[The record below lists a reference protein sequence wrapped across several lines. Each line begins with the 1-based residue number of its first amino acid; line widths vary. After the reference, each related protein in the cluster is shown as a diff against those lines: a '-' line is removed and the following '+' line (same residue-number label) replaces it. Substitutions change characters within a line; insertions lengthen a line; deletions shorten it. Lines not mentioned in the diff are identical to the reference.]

1 MSAPAERPAVLITG
15 AAGTLGTALVSA
27 FTSAHWTVFAG
38 VHRTSLPSTSPG
50 CIPIPL
56 DVSNTDAW
64 TRAAETIGGQVPF
77 LDALIH
83 NAGISEDSLLATT
96 PVDAWDRAMSV
107 NLRPAAVGTRE
118 LLPRLR
124 SPRGSHLVFVS
135 SLASRAGGSGQS
147 IYAASKAALVGLAQ
161 SLARELA
168 PEGIRVNTVFPGVLP
183 GPMTDALAPVAR
195 ERLIEANLLHTLN
208 DPIEV
213 ARFIAFLVTTRNI
226 SGQVFHLDSRISSWT
241 SP

>member
-27 FTSAHWTVFAG
+27 FTSAHWTVFVG
-38 VHRTSLPSTSPG
+38 VHRTSLPAPPPG

-56 DVSNTDAW
+56 EVSNTAAW
-64 TRAAETIGGQVPF
+64 TRAAETIGDQVPF
-77 LDALIH
+77 LDVLIH
-83 NAGISEDSLLATT
+83 NAGISEDSLLTST
-96 PVDAWDRAMSV
+96 PVDAWDRTMSV

-124 SPRGSHLVFVS
+124 CPHGSHVVFVS

-147 IYAASKAALVGLAQ
+147 VYAASKAALIGLAQ

-183 GPMTDALAPVAR
+183 GPMTDALSPLAR
-195 ERLIEANLLHTLN
+195 ERLIAANLLHTLN

-226 SGQVFHLDSRISSWT
+226 SGQVFHLDSRVSAWA
-241 SP
+241 